1 MSMSDS
7 TQLSDYLITHTA
19 ITINAPMVK
28 VDLTDQGRVH
38 VTFGTTVLSL
48 SAADA
53 ATLAASLATVASTAL
68 VNNVIKLVTE

>member
-7 TQLSDYLITHTA
+7 TQLSDLLIAHTA
-19 ITINAPMVK
+19 LAIHGPMVK
-28 VDLTDQGRVH
+28 VELTDQGRVH
-38 VTFGTTVLSL
+38 ITFDTTVLSL

-68 VNNVIKLVTE
+68 VNNVIKLVTK